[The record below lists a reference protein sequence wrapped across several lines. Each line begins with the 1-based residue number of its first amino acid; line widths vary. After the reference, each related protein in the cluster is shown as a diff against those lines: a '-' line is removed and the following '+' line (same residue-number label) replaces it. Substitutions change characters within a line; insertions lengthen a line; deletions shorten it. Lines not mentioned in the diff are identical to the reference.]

1 MTVWSHVD
9 ISEARTGWARSHLH
23 PLHLAVPWCSLGF
36 LAAWRVQSQ
45 MATTAT
51 VGLSTLV
58 SIWAALAVMVVWSS
72 LATFAYYRGRSGG
85 VPDLLA
91 RSPLAAATGRTPWL
105 SRIRGASVSVLKVF
119 LAGVQPFLFSRTF
132 CRILTKPVIGWR
144 IRLARIA
151 VLGFGLTLF
160 GVTHSHHMLREAG
173 YADGTALRISLL
185 GSMLNVTYRIFL
197 SAILF
202 HSASRFLFPF
212 IL

>member
-1 MTVWSHVD
+1 
-9 ISEARTGWARSHLH
+9 
-23 PLHLAVPWCSLGF
+23 
-36 LAAWRVQSQ
+36 

-72 LATFAYYRGRSGG
+72 LATCAYYRGRSWG

-91 RSPLAAATGRTPWL
+91 KSPLAATTGDTPWL
-105 SRIRGASVSVLKVF
+105 SRVRGAGVSVLKVV

-132 CRILTKPVIGWR
+132 CRILTRPALGWR

-160 GVTHSHHMLREAG
+160 GVTHSHHMLHEAG
-173 YADGTALRISLL
+173 YPDGKALRISLL
-185 GSMLNVTYRIFL
+185 GSVLNVTYRIFL

-202 HSASRFLFPF
+202 HSASKFLFPF
-212 IL
+212 I